1 MRGFATHGEA
11 NTPSGARA
19 ESRGSCEQP
28 ERKEPDMAKE
38 KTKERKK
45 RSKRKER
52 KVKRK
57 QDGGLFINPLGN
69 TARVREGAHA
79 RKRRLPCT
87 CSYAEAGE
95 ASAEIVCNCFPHCAK
110 DFALWAWYCRHFN
123 RRLIIGKAYYYASCH
138 RQGEVRDGV
147 RRRIAQTAVE
157 MDVDSARMDFA
168 LALTVR

>member
-1 MRGFATHGEA
+1 
-11 NTPSGARA
+11 
-19 ESRGSCEQP
+19 
-28 ERKEPDMAKE
+28 MAKE

-69 TARVREGAHA
+69 TAHA
-79 RKRRLPCT
+79 RKRHLPCM
-87 CSYAEAGE
+87 CSYAAAG
-95 ASAEIVCNCFPHCAK
+95 AAADEIVGNCFPHCAK

-123 RRLIIGKAYYYASCH
+123 RRLIIDKAYYYASCH

-147 RRRIAQTAVE
+147 TAFQPVH
-157 MDVDSARMDFA
+157 SA
-168 LALTVR
+168 LANNIQSQPRVWKNV